1 MTQCIGP
8 HLVRAS
14 NLANVGHVKKTGGR
28 LETRAWLRG
37 SLQSLEQDERLLHPL
52 THFIHFI
59 QYAIHWV
66 PNMLSCFSPPAPPP
80 PGPWVCVDAFS
91 WSTSRP
97 PLLLPHTLAVPTLL
111 ASWYST
117 IQLHHTLPP
126 CSRLLRASIT
136 TPFVESR
143 HRGQYCQ
150 YCPDTANVF
159 LISNQAQSS
168 NSNKIILAITTGK
181 LVWCPVCVWPT
192 STYYNLVCI
201 TRWWASN
208 TLANY
213 FIKY

>member
-117 IQLHHTLPP
+117 IQLQHTLPP
-126 CSRLLRASIT
+126 LLSPPQGINNDSICGVT
-136 TPFVESR
+136 TPGAILPILPR
-143 HRGQYCQ
+143 HCQ
-150 YCPDTANVF
+150 CIPH
-159 LISNQAQSS
+159 IKPSP
-168 NSNKIILAITTGK
+168 ILK
-181 LVWCPVCVWPT
+181 LQ
-192 STYYNLVCI
+192 
-201 TRWWASN
+201 
-208 TLANY
+208 
-213 FIKY
+213 